1 MKEVHLPLELLFCTW
16 LSELVPARPS
26 ARRSSWLVEW
36 AELGD
41 VGLEV
46 LLEES
51 EAELLAVDLEHLAQ
65 GWGATEED
73 LHLALILSG

>member
-16 LSELVPARPS
+16 LSELVPAR
-26 ARRSSWLVEW
+26 LVEW